1 MSIQNDKL
9 KEIMMIVIDHYITR
23 WEPIWSKFLHS
34 LEKND
39 YAPSTLRK
47 YLNLL
52 EQEWLLYQPYNSAWR
67 LPTCR
72 GMEDYMETI
81 IQEISDETDEQR
93 DQTFDE
99 DINYTRGN
107 LREIVET
114 LWEYVDGAVVGFLK
128 EDEYYYLGLNNLIK
142 ETFMDDVSTV
152 KYLVKFIESR
162 EIVQKLDTRIMKN
175 WKIYYTFLEHENK
188 LISIVYTKII
198 VNDYDCVISVL
209 WPSRVDHKRNI
220 VILTKFLEFFYWK
233 NTENLL

>member
-1 MSIQNDKL
+1 M
-9 KEIMMIVIDHYITR
+9 
-23 WEPIWSKFLHS
+23 
-34 LEKND
+34 
-39 YAPSTLRK
+39 
-47 YLNLL
+47 L